1 MDRVSWDEWVKAIL
15 EAAQELQDAGFKM
28 KNNPLTDE
36 TVFYN
41 LIALSAAEWRKDDQ
55 VNEEGPGMGKA
66 LGPEESYSPLQIYM
80 TTWGKEIP
88 KGKDVTVINNEYV
101 SEFQNIDKDEL
112 ISLIT
117 TNPKLAAK
125 AGIIVAN
132 SKKGFENWS
141 TWDMVQDKDTQQYI
155 EYAQKF
161 SNTTKT
167 IPDDGDPDRGIP
179 EPVPGYEP
187 ETVPPMPRTPY
198 IPPSQMSQ
206 YTSQVPLAAQDKTY
220 GRVRQMLEAQVN
232 KQKKQAGHTP
242 YIPGVPPQVTF
253 SDAVQAALKLLG
265 R

>member
-1 MDRVSWDEWVKAIL
+1 MEITQEAIEIIKAEETLQL
-15 EAAQELQDAGFKM
+15 EAYQDGESISIGYGHSNTSGGEQFELGDTITEEK
-28 KNNPLTDE
+28 
-36 TVFYN
+36 
-41 LIALSAAEWRKDDQ
+41 AEELLAED
-55 VNEEGPGMGKA
+55 
-66 LGPEESYSPLQIYM
+66 L
-80 TTWGKEIP
+80 KEIQRIVNQRMENY
-88 KGKDVTVINNEYV
+88 GVTLTQGQYDAMVVGTYNRPEQLKSKKIYTTLASGDMDAITEAWNKTV
-101 SEFQNIDKDEL
+101 SEEDKEKYPGLIKRIESEL
-112 ISLIT
+112 GLMEEVE
-117 TNPKLAAK
+117 K
-125 AGIIVAN
+125 V
-132 SKKGFENWS
+132 
-141 TWDMVQDKDTQQYI
+141 
-155 EYAQKF
+155 
-161 SNTTKT
+161 

-198 IPPSQMSQ
+198 IPPAQMSQ